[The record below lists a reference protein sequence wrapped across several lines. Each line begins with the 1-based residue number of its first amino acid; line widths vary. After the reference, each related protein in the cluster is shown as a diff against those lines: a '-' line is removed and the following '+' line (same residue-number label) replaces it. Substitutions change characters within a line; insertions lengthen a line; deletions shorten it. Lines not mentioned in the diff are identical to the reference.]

1 MAAMWSPIIGLL
13 LLLQLAPSSS
23 SYIQLPLQGSVH
35 PVGYFYVTMNIG
47 GKPYSLDIDTGSN
60 LTWLECNY
68 PGHQCNPCKGPHL
81 PYVPNITHKKVMCGD
96 QFCTDLHKDLP
107 YYPERGCDIHH
118 PHECHYHIQYVG
130 GTSSDGFIVNDTV
143 SVNVLSPSHPSRRVQ
158 IFFGFGCGCNQKPHK
173 DSPVDGVLGL
183 GMGKEGFV
191 AQLKARNVIRKDIIG
206 HCLSIDGGGYLF
218 VGEHGMPSGITWVPM
233 RKYSHYYTPGP
244 AQLLLGGEKIGSQKM
259 AVFDSGTTYTYIP
272 DQVYSELVREVKR
285 SVSGSLQR
293 VADHAL
299 PVCWK
304 GPFQSI
310 QLVKRKFK
318 PLALE
323 FTNKVMHIPPENYL
337 ALTGEKNVCLG
348 ILQTP
353 KAGGQM
359 IIIGDVTMQDLLV
372 IYDNEQKLV
381 GWISKQC
388 KHTLEIPSIHA
399 L

>member
-1 MAAMWSPIIGLL
+1 MAAMWSPITGLLL

-60 LTWLECNY
+60 LTWLECKY
-68 PGHQCNPCKGPHL
+68 PGHRCNPCKGPHQ
-81 PYVPNITHKKVMCGD
+81 PYVPNITHKK
-96 QFCTDLHKDLP
+96 
-107 YYPERGCDIHH
+107 
-118 PHECHYHIQYVG
+118 YVG

-158 IFFGFGCGCNQKPHK
+158 IFFGFGCGCNQQPHK

-183 GMGKEGFV
+183 GMGRVGFV
-191 AQLKARNVIRKDIIG
+191 RQLKAHNLITKDIIG

-218 VGEHGMPSGITWVPM
+218 VGEHHLPDHIPWVPM

-244 AQLLLGGEKIGSQKM
+244 ALLSFDGKKIGSQKM
-259 AVFDSGTTYTYIP
+259 AVFDSDKQDMQGINSVWVF
-272 DQVYSELVREVKR
+272 QVKR
-285 SVSGSLQR
+285 SVNGSLQR
-293 VADHAL
+293 VTDHAL

-323 FTNKVMHIPPENYL
+323 FTNKVMHVPPENYL

-353 KAGGQM
+353 EAGGQM

-372 IYDNEQKLV
+372 IYDNEQKRV

-388 KHTLEIPSIHA
+388 KHTLEIPSINA

>member
-1 MAAMWSPIIGLL
+1 MAAMWSPIIGLLL

-23 SYIQLPLQGSVH
+23 SYIQLPLEGSVH

-60 LTWLECNY
+60 LTWLECKY
-68 PGHQCNPCKGPHL
+68 PGHQCNTCKGPHR
-81 PYVPNITHKKVMCGD
+81 PYEPNRHHKKVMCGD

-107 YYPERGCDIHH
+107 HYPEPRCYTQH

-130 GTSSDGFIVNDTV
+130 GTSSEGFIVNDTV
-143 SVNVLSPSHPSRRVQ
+143 SVDVLSPSLPSRRVQ
-158 IFFGFGCGCNQKPHK
+158 IFFGFGCGCNQKPLK

-183 GMGKEGFV
+183 GMGKVGFV
-191 AQLKARNVIRKDIIG
+191 AQLKAHNVIRKDIIG

-218 VGEHGMPSGITWVPM
+218 VGEHHLPDHITWAPM

-259 AVFDSGTTYTYIP
+259 VVFDSDKQDMQGINSVWVF
-272 DQVYSELVREVKR
+272 QVKR

-293 VADHAL
+293 VTDHAL

-372 IYDNEQKLV
+372 IYDNEQKRV

-388 KHTLEIPSIHA
+388 KHTLEIPSINA